1 MRPSA
6 GSRQQQMAPTV
17 GIVSRRGPCV
27 FETIAAAPPSHQPSS
42 IAGIGGASRFAAPLE
57 RAYRCYERRQAG
69 ALTDLELPN
78 LVAEL
83 LDASRSRTKVITGR
97 ERLTALRTV
106 LDSFGLD
113 RSDTQREF
121 HDCMIGACAQ
131 LIFKEDLESE
141 LDDLLAEL
149 GIDELHSEFMAI
161 TPRRWGKTYSVAMF
175 VVAAA
180 FAIEGVEQAIFS
192 TGRRASQKLLE
203 LIYTFICKIP
213 GMKES
218 IIKHNVETIW
228 LRGPNGPSDVRR
240 IFSYP
245 SKVKISTTVVVVVV
259 SWSSSLS

>member
-1 MRPSA
+1 MPA
-6 GSRQQQMAPTV
+6 VTV
-17 GIVSRRGPCV
+17 RRGGTSV
-27 FETIAAAPPSHQPSS
+27 FDAVAVEPNGQYAAR
-42 IAGIGGASRFAAPLE
+42 ASERFAQPLKRAFTCHE
-57 RAYRCYERRQAG
+57 RKQSQAI
-69 ALTDLELPN
+69 ADLRPRDLVDELSN
-78 LVAEL
+78 AT
-83 LDASRSRTKVITGR
+83 RSKSKVITGR

-106 LDSFGLD
+106 LDSYGLD

-131 LIFKEDLESE
+131 LIFKDDLESE
-141 LDDLLAEL
+141 LVDLLAEL
-149 GIDELHSEFMAI
+149 GVEELHSEFMAI

-203 LIYTFICKIP
+203 LVYTFICKIP

-218 IIKHNVETIW
+218 ITKHNVETIW
-228 LRGPNGPSDVRR
+228 IQGPNGQNDIRK

-245 SKVKISTTVVVVVV
+245 SKVKISACAYVCVRVRRSVPSIHTNTLDWVGAR
-259 SWSSSLS
+259 